1 MRISAWSSDVC
12 SSDLAEL
19 FAEFLEFIGDAPL
32 VIHNAEFDMRFIN
45 AELERLGF
53 PPIVKTRAVD
63 TVALARKRFPGAQ
76 ASLDALC
83 RRFEIDLSRRDKH
96 GPLLDAELLA

>member
-19 FAEFLEFIGDAPL
+19 VAEFLEFIGDAPL

-76 ASLDALC
+76 RSEE
-83 RRFEIDLSRRDKH
+83 RRIGKELSGRLTFGGRCILKK
-96 GPLLDAELLA
+96 